1 MPKSKSAYSVPT
13 KKEKPETYIFVVWVD
28 NEAGVLARVVGLFSG
43 RGYNIESLAVA
54 EVDAIKNISR
64 ITIVTTG
71 TPQVID
77 QIKLQL
83 TKLVP
88 VHKVAEFQREDK
100 NVIFK
105 EMALFK
111 VVGKRNKIEK
121 CLNACKRFNP
131 IILDKTKTSAVI
143 QITALRREIDKMN
156 KKLKS
161 KGLVSTSRTGA
172 IAMTRGAEICL
183 LYTSDAADE
192 S

>member
-1 MPKSKSAYSVPT
+1 MANPKSAYSIPT
-13 KKEKPETYIFVVWVD
+13 KIGKFDTHIFVVWVD

-54 EVDAIKNISR
+54 EVDATKNISR

-83 TKLVP
+83 KKLVP
-88 VHKVAEFQREDK
+88 VHKVADFKREDK

-111 VVGKRNKIEK
+111 VVGSNSKKEK
-121 CLNACKRFNP
+121 ALKACKKYNAV
-131 IILDKTKTSAVI
+131 ILDKTSKSYVI
-143 QITALRREIDKMN
+143 QITALRREIDIAAKSL
-156 KKLKS
+156 KKY
-161 KGLVSTSRTGA
+161 GLVSISRTGA
-172 IAMTRGAEICL
+172 VAMTRGSEVFK
-183 LYTSDAADE
+183 
-192 S
+192 